1 VLTTPTANVAHGEL
15 RLATWHQL
23 IDAGRLQDG
32 EPYLAGTARPAV
44 ARVSP
49 ATAAEAGLADD
60 DKVTVATAAGSVT
73 VALDITDMADGAVW
87 LPANSPGSAVRADL
101 GAGHGSR
108 VTLRRA
114 E

>member
-1 VLTTPTANVAHGEL
+1 MVKVNWRSGGL
-15 RLATWHQL
+15 R
-23 IDAGRLQDG
+23 AGALLG
-32 EPYLAGTARPAV
+32 ALVIVTGCAAGARPQAVKARPAV

-49 ATAAEAGLADD
+49 STAVTVGLADGE
-60 DKVTVATAAGSVT
+60 KVTVESAHGSLT
-73 VALDITDMADGAVW
+73 VPVEITEMPDGVVW
-87 LPANSPGSAVRADL
+87 LPANSPGCAVRAGL